1 MISPTVTHTST
12 HRDAAALLA
21 QLAAR
26 EERIELLE
34 GEVRWL
40 KSQLFGRS
48 SEKSLPA
55 DTSPDQ
61 RWLFNEAEALA
72 DAAATEPA
80 PITIAAH
87 ERRKRGRRKL
97 PASLPRVEVIH
108 DLSEAEKICPAD
120 GTTLERIG
128 QESSEQLEVI
138 PARIRVI
145 RHIRPQYAC
154 PCCRTGVKI
163 APVPV
168 ALFPKSIASPSLLA
182 QVATAKFVDGM
193 PLYRQQPQF
202 ARMGIE
208 LGRAT
213 MAGWM
218 IRIGHLLVPLIN
230 LLNEILLAEPVL
242 HCDETRLQVLKSNKA
257 PTADHW
263 MWVRAAGPPGRRIV
277 LFDYD
282 PSRGGEVPRRL
293 LEEFHGVLVTDGYA
307 AYEGAAAARGLTHAG
322 CMAHA
327 RRKFDEARKASKDAT
342 NGHAQTALTFIA
354 ELSRIEQPLWDSRQ
368 SFTASQRVDIRQ
380 RHSVPIMAQFHAWL
394 EALAPRVLPQSRLG
408 KAVFYPLEQWP
419 KLCVFLTHGDVPMHN
434 NRCEN
439 AIRPFVIGRKGWLF
453 SDTVNGA
460 TASARLYSLIETCK
474 ANGVEPHAYLTRL
487 FERLPHL
494 TTVADYEA
502 LLPWNVRTSTP
513 H

>member
-1 MISPTVTHTST
+1 M
-12 HRDAAALLA
+12 LLA
-21 QLAAR
+21 RLAAR
-26 EERIELLE
+26 EQRIELLE
-34 GEVRWL
+34 DENRWL

-48 SEKSLPA
+48 SEKTPPA
-55 DTSPDQ
+55 DVSPDQ
-61 RWLFNEAEALA
+61 QWLFNEAEALA
-72 DAAATEPA
+72 DAAVAEPA

-87 ERRKRGRRKL
+87 ERKKRGRRKL

-108 DLSEAEKICPAD
+108 DLSEAEKICPTD

-128 QESSEQLEVI
+128 QETSEQLEVI
-138 PARIRVI
+138 PARVRVI

-168 ALFPKSIASPSLLA
+168 ALFPKSIATPSLLA
-182 QVATAKFVDGM
+182 QIATAKFVDGT

-202 ARMGIE
+202 VRMGID

-242 HCDETRLQVLKSNKA
+242 HCDETHLQVLKSHKS

-263 MWVRAAGPPGRRIV
+263 MWVRTAGPPGKRIV

-307 AYEGAAAARGLTHAG
+307 AYDGAAAARGLTHAG

-327 RRKFDEARKASKDAT
+327 RRKFDEARKASKDST
-342 NGHAQTALTFIA
+342 NGHAQAALAFIA
-354 ELSRIEQPLWDSRQ
+354 ELSRIEQPLWDPKH
-368 SFTASQRVDIRQ
+368 SFPAAQRVQTRQ
-380 RHSVPIMAQFHAWL
+380 RHSAPIMAQFHAWL
-394 EALAPRVLPQSRLG
+394 EALAPRVLPESRLG
-408 KAVFYPLEQWP
+408 KAVFYTLGQWP
-419 KLCVFLTHGDVPMHN
+419 KLCVFLTHGNVPMHN
-434 NRCEN
+434 NHCEN

-460 TASARLYSLIETCK
+460 TASARLYSIIETCK
-474 ANGVEPHAYLTRL
+474 ANDIEPHAYLTRL

-494 TTVADYEA
+494 TTVADFEA
-502 LLPWNVRTSTP
+502 LLPWNVRTATP